1 MPDQTIEQEIQAKGL
16 TAPRI
21 TPADIEAAI
30 AAEFTYCVG
39 HALNESGS
47 YFGIYQTKDGSSA
60 ANEHARQALGLL
72 TFCVLVMRNGFT
84 VVGKSAC
91 ASPENFDAALG
102 RKIAREDAINQC
114 WPLLGYELR
123 TKLAA
128 VPLHEPVQEGKY
140 TRKDIKMMRTVYN
153 PARRTELIQA
163 ELRDGTYVEVD
174 LYYLPHRALQTEVEI
189 VEAVLAK
196 ANGVRQ

>member
-1 MPDQTIEQEIQAKGL
+1 MASTNQSIEQEIQAKGL
-16 TAPRI
+16 TAPRV

-30 AAEFTYCVG
+30 FSEHFFTAADGAV
-39 HALNESGS
+39 HALQVRAEGP
-47 YFGIYQTKDGSSA
+47 TVPD
-60 ANEHARQALGLL
+60 ALYLL

-91 ASPENFDAALG
+91 ASPENFDAKLG

-128 VPLHEPVQEGKY
+128 VPLHEPVQGGKY
-140 TRKDIKMMRTVYN
+140 TRKDIKMMRTAYSPTHLTDLV
-153 PARRTELIQA
+153 QA
-163 ELRDGTYVEVD
+163 ELIDGTYVEIEISGSR
-174 LYYLPHRALQTEVEI
+174 HRALQTEAEF

-196 ANGVRQ
+196 ANGVAS